1 MSDFSTAYQVVC
13 SPGRDAAA
21 AVAHGLGGLPALVVY
36 LDPVTMSIRSDPSPA
51 ATRALAA
58 FCRELAQEAT
68 KLADEIDPGAQSD
81 MPDRGT
87 Q

>member
-1 MSDFSTAYQVVC
+1 MSEFSTAYQVVC
-13 SPGRDAAA
+13 SPGQDAAA

-36 LDPVTMSIRSDPSPA
+36 LDPVTMTIHGDRSPA

-81 MPDRGT
+81 VPDRST
-87 Q
+87 R